1 MPEDIRKSFM
11 LLNTKLENLAEGAK
25 KHAADEGFLTEAV
38 EEKIR
43 AIKTELERSME
54 LWKQTQAD
62 ASAYKSNYDKLEKE
76 IKSKVSKFN
85 SSIYGHFGKKNAQVR
100 DFGLKPYKERSA
112 AKTAAPEPAATAAAT
127 A

>member
-11 LLNTKLENLAEGAK
+11 LLNTKLENLADGAR
-25 KHAADEGFLTEAV
+25 KHAADEGYPTEVV

-43 AIKTELERSME
+43 TIKTELERAME

-62 ASAYKSNYDKLEKE
+62 ASTYKNNYEKLEKE
-76 IKSKVSKFN
+76 IKDKVAKFN
-85 SSIYGHFGKKNAQVR
+85 SSVYGHFGKKNAQVK
-100 DFGLKPYKERSA
+100 DFGLKPYKEKSA
-112 AKTAAPEPAATAAAT
+112 AKTASPATTAPATAT